1 MSEFVIDASAALAWL
16 VRTQSTPASGRFL
29 EVRDN
34 NPFVAPY
41 IFSWE
46 VSNALLSL
54 FRRGALSSTA
64 HEQVL
69 MELDGLEIRRQPAVS
84 EVEIEAIATFARNVG
99 LTLFDAA
106 YLTLAEE
113 RAAPIVSRDER
124 LLAAAAAHGV
134 PYVDLRERTSP

>member
-1 MSEFVIDASAALAWL
+1 
-16 VRTQSTPASGRFL
+16 
-29 EVRDN
+29 
-34 NPFVAPY
+34 
-41 IFSWE
+41 
-46 VSNALLSL
+46 
-54 FRRGALSSTA
+54 
-64 HEQVL
+64 